1 MGGDCE
7 VFSTSIL
14 ETSFNGYKWLICLGC
29 LMCLI
34 QATHLLDKTVPML
47 FLPPFLP
54 HHYFLIQEMSLCRI
68 FPFGNINGF
77 HFSGS
82 RAIPPQ
88 SLPTKGQGLCD
99 P

>member
-47 FLPPFLP
+47 FLPPFP
-54 HHYFLIQEMSLCRI
+54 SPSLL
-68 FPFGNINGF
+68 
-77 HFSGS
+77 SDS
-82 RAIPPQ
+82 RDVLMQDI
-88 SLPTKGQGLCD
+88 SLW
-99 P
+99 